1 MAKEK
6 DKTEV
11 GITGKPVPKPKTAKQ
26 QYELEKKRRMGKH
39 LGKNVGG
46 TQYSSD
52 VNPYLNPR
60 SIREEIVSY
69 LLDRGFASDRKSAEA
84 IVGAMSEEW
93 KQNITEAVYGGESP
107 TDTPADK
114 RMVVTNADKKA
125 NTKAWQEYSKGN
137 PAYRPAAH
145 LKGV

>member
-1 MAKEK
+1 MEK

-11 GITGKPVPKPKTAKQ
+11 GITGQPVPKPKTATQ
-26 QYELEKKRRMGKH
+26 QYKLEKKRRMRKH

-60 SIREEIVSY
+60 SVREEVLSY
-69 LLDRGFASDRKSAEA
+69 LLDEGFASDEKSAEA
-84 IVGAMSEEW
+84 IMNAMGEEW
-93 KQNITEAVYGGESP
+93 KQSVIEAVYGGGKSP
-107 TDTPADK
+107 TDTPADT

-137 PAYRPAAH
+137 PSYRPAAH